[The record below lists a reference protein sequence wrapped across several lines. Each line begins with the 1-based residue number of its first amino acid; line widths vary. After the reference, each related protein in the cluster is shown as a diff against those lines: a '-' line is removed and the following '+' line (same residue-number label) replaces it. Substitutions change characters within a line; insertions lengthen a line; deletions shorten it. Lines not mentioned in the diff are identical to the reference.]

1 MLHIY
6 RYTIYLEEQMQQVRE
21 NAIHSRIKVSNSGG
35 DFACYPERFIS
46 RSKFIIQFSPI
57 FG

>member
-35 DFACYPERFIS
+35 DFACDSERFIS
-46 RSKFIIQFSPI
+46 SFIIIQFSPI

>member
-1 MLHIY
+1 MH
-6 RYTIYLEEQMQQVRE
+6 QVRE
-21 NAIHSRIKVSNSGG
+21 NAIHSRIKISNSGG
-35 DFACYPERFIS
+35 DFACDSERFIS